1 MLRYTIKRILIM
13 PLIVLATTFII
24 FMLLNIDPVDPALQ
38 MLPNNY
44 TQEQLDE
51 LHEELGLDKPLL
63 EQYANWLVNALHG
76 DFGTSYATRAPVWD
90 SIGYRIPVSIGLAL
104 VTMVVV
110 ILVSIPCGVMCAV
123 KQYGPFD
130 NIVNVIAKFLAA
142 FPSFWLALMLM
153 LLFCQQLNLLPS
165 YGLDTPAHWIL
176 PVVTLALP
184 MIGGYMRQVRS
195 SMLDCIRQDYV
206 RTARSKGASERTVIF
221 SEALR
226 NALLP
231 IITITGT
238 QLAVLVGNAVV
249 VEKCFAI
256 GGIGNKVIE
265 AITTKDIP
273 VVLACTVFLSVFFI
287 VCMLFIDLGYALVD
301 PRIRSKFSSGKK
313 KPAVKKQTVNVIET
327 QDQKNS
333 DDSGSDGGYKD
344 GRS

>member
-1 MLRYTIKRILIM
+1 MLRYTVKRILIM

-24 FMLLNIDPVDPALQ
+24 FMLLNVDPVDPALQ
-38 MLPNNY
+38 MLPSTY
-44 TQEQLDE
+44 TQEQVDA
-51 LHEELGLDKPLL
+51 LHAELGLDKPVII
-63 EQYANWLVNALHG
+63 QYVNWLWNALHG
-76 DFGTSYATRAPVWD
+76 DFGISYATRAPVWE
-90 SIGYRIPVSIGLAL
+90 SIGYRIPVSVGLAL

-110 ILVSIPCGVMCAV
+110 IIVSIPCGVMCAV
-123 KQYGPFD
+123 KQYRAFD
-130 NIVNVIAKFLAA
+130 NIVNIIAKFLAA

-153 LLFCQQLNLLPS
+153 LLFCQKLNILPS
-165 YGLDTPAHWIL
+165 FGLSGPLHWIL
-176 PVVTLALP
+176 PVTTLALP

-206 RTARSKGASERTVIF
+206 RTARSKGATERTVIF

-231 IITITGT
+231 IITVTGT
-238 QLAVLVGNAVV
+238 QLTVLVGNAVV

-273 VVLACTVFLSVFFI
+273 VVLACTVFLSLFFI
-287 VCMLFIDLGYALVD
+287 VCMLAIDLGYALVD

-313 KPAVKKQTVNVIET
+313 KSLKKQEA
-327 QDQKNS
+327 D
-333 DDSGSDGGYKD
+333 
-344 GRS
+344 REE